1 MRTRSDAVCADTQ
14 AVVSLTTF
22 LSPPSTCRPTNA
34 AQLRQKSAG
43 NGLGTECWAQGSASW
58 GKGQGRKWREG
69 ERKTALAHAGG
80 QACPQGGSSALGV
93 ALQQGQPNTPCSPL
107 PLVLHCLAG
116 ATDRSGSW
124 GGQTQRSAC
133 FTWHSPCHLLMLC
146 AAFAEA
152 AAATEAALTHKQ
164 ETSTGPFTENICPH
178 WLQTPFQP
186 CCVSAGPT
194 SISWGPE
201 LSGGHRTEPEVTGST
216 SGYLSA

>member
-107 PLVLHCLAG
+107 P
-116 ATDRSGSW
+116 R
-124 GGQTQRSAC
+124 R
-133 FTWHSPCHLLMLC
+133 
-146 AAFAEA
+146 
-152 AAATEAALTHKQ
+152 
-164 ETSTGPFTENICPH
+164 
-178 WLQTPFQP
+178 
-186 CCVSAGPT
+186 
-194 SISWGPE
+194 
-201 LSGGHRTEPEVTGST
+201 GHRQVRELGWPNPTLRLLHLAQPLPPAHAVCSFCRGSSCDRGCT
-216 SGYLSA
+216 DPQAGNVYWAFHRKHLPTLAPDTLPALLCECGAHLHFLGS